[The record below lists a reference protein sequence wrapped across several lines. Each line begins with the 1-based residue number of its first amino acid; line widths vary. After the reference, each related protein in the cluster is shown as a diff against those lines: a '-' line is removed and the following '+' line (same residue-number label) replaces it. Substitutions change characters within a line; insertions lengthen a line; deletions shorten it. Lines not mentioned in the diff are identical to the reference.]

1 MNGLEALFAPD
12 RWPAFACVSARFS
25 GLFLIAPLWSMASVP
40 RRVRAAAIVV
50 FSAALLPTCPP
61 LSTAPHALEL
71 PMMMAGELSIGV
83 VIGLS
88 AALIVYGAS
97 LAGEVVSTQMGLS
110 LGPALAPMPELE
122 SPGLAQ
128 IQSFLALGIYVQ
140 LGGHVAL
147 LRGVAES
154 LTQLPPGT
162 PLDPGNG
169 VALVALGRTLFE
181 AAVATAAPVIV
192 ALLLANVALVVL
204 SRAVPH
210 LNAMMVSLPISTAV
224 GFVITGALLP
234 WTAGALEHGFSNLP
248 FAIERSVAALTAGGH

>member
-147 LRGVAES
+147 L
-154 LTQLPPGT
+154 
-162 PLDPGNG
+162 
-169 VALVALGRTLFE
+169 
-181 AAVATAAPVIV
+181 
-192 ALLLANVALVVL
+192 LANVALVVL